1 VPAREQPALEEP
13 RPGGAVVLATWRQ
26 LVDDGRLQDGQDR
39 YRATARRAVLKAS
52 AATLAAAGVEV
63 GDVATI
69 ATDLGSASFPT
80 EVADLPD
87 GVVWAPGNNGVHL
100 RGTLGADH
108 GSTVRLLPGGE
119 QA

>member
-1 VPAREQPALEEP
+1 MTAPDLAAPEAKKP
-13 RPGGAVVLATWRQ
+13 RGGEVVLATWRQ

-52 AATLAAAGVEV
+52 AATLAAAGVEP

-69 ATDLGSASFPT
+69 STDLGSASFPT

-100 RGTLGADH
+100 RGALGADH
-108 GSTVRLLPGGE
+108 GSTVRLTAGG
-119 QA
+119 AS